1 VINCNNLA
9 LQKNGINLVKIYPN
23 PASSNINIE
32 SSQASEYA
40 EILSVDGKTVWT
52 GKLEEGSNNIVTD
65 QWARGIYIVRVKTVS
80 GIGNYKII
88 LE

>member
-1 VINCNNLA
+1 LKNN
-9 LQKNGINLVKIYPN
+9 NVNLVKIYPN

-32 SSQASEYA
+32 STQASEHT
-40 EILSVDGKTVWT
+40 EILSIDGKAVWT
-52 GKLEEGSNNIVTD
+52 GKLEEGSNNILTD

-80 GIGNYKII
+80 GISNYKII